1 VTQEIATS
9 VGLGKPAGALVTQVL
24 AGSPGL
30 KAGLA
35 VGDIVLQWAGK
46 DVDARTLPW
55 AVANTPVGKAVEVV
69 VWRTNA
75 QHKVVVTTEKM
86 PE

>member
-1 VTQEIATS
+1 
-9 VGLGKPAGALVTQVL
+9 VL
-24 AGSPGL
+24 AGSPAL
-30 KAGLA
+30 KAGIA
-35 VGDIVLQWAGK
+35 VGDIVLTWAGK

-69 VWRTNA
+69 VWRA
-75 QHKVVVTTEKM
+75 SAKHPVVVTTEKM